1 MSNQI
6 WIFEIL
12 IVSVFFSFLY
22 FILSMIIKDTKKKN
36 KIFFSIVMFLIIFYI
51 IYMFY
56 LNYFIMNGTS

>member
-36 KIFFSIVMFLIIFYI
+36 KIFFSIIMFLIIFYI